1 MSMALRVTPGMMHR
15 QMVRNM
21 HSNLTRM
28 DNRQNVLSTG
38 MKLNKA
44 SDDPVGITYSL
55 RYRSDLSINEQYQ
68 RNADTAKSWL
78 DYTDTVLTQVNDMS
92 QRAYEL
98 LTQAVN
104 GTNPQEAMNACA
116 IELKQIYEQV
126 VSLGNTQMNDKYI
139 FNGQLTDVQ
148 PYDLTT
154 AGTQKTDNMSIQY
167 RFAEGAGLNIN
178 ITGNE
183 VFGEPKAGDNLFLV
197 LQQLQDSLRTGNQ
210 DAARSELDNLKSRLV
225 KVNEARSTIGAKIN
239 RIDLIS
245 TRLTDL
251 ELNLTDMQA
260 KTEDADMAETI
271 LKVKQDESVYQ
282 ASLATGARIIQTSLL
297 DYLR

>member
-1 MSMALRVTPGMMHR
+1 MALRVTPGMMHR

-55 RYRSDLSINEQYQ
+55 RYRSDLSINDQYQ

-139 FNGQLTDVQ
+139 FNGQLTDVR
-148 PYDLTT
+148 PYDLAT
-154 AGTQKTDNMSIQY
+154 ASIQKTDNMSIQY

-197 LQQLQDSLRTGNQ
+197 LQKLQDTLRSGNQ

>member
-1 MSMALRVTPGMMHR
+1 MALRVTPGMMHR